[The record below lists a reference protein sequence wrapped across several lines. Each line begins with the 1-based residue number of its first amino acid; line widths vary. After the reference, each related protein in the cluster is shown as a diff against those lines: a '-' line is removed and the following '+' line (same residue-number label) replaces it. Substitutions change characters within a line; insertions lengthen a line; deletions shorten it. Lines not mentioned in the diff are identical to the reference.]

1 MSNKVILTE
10 EGYNK
15 LQEELRQLQE
25 IKRPRAVERL
35 QKAREMGDLTENS
48 EYAAAKEELSF
59 VDGRIQ
65 ETENI
70 LKKGQVIKRAANKQI
85 IEIGDKVKV
94 QADGKKEVFTI
105 VGEGEANPTE
115 RKLSHTSPIG
125 KALIGKKVGE
135 TVEAEVPAGKA
146 VYKILEIK

>member
-135 TVEAEVPAGKA
+135 TVEVKVPAGKV